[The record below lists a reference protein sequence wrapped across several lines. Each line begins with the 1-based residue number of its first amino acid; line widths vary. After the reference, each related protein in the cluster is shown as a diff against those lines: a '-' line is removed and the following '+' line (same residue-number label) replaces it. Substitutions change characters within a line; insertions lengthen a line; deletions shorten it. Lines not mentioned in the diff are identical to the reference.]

1 MIIYISNRSEVDI
14 GSVTHHTALC
24 DIFGAENVLKID
36 LRASQKPERSQNY
49 IAYGKYSSR
58 FMRVFGLL
66 QGNTP
71 IMSNRIMDDICSL
84 IREQNIKLVFT
95 EESIFGNLA
104 KRIKREFPE
113 TKYAVFYHD
122 IAADLYRQWNRQA
135 KFINKLDNW
144 VGIRGENIS
153 RANADMN
160 LVFHQE
166 DAQKLWNYYHIRPTR
181 MIPLT
186 AFTPVGIEG
195 NLTVTASDA
204 VKEVLFVGSAYYPN
218 ILGIR
223 WFHENV
229 LPMLSDKIKVRVVGK
244 ISAQIRDLP
253 CSERFIIEGM
263 VDDLKPYYESADIV
277 IAPLF
282 DGGGMKVKTMEAI
295 SYAKCFL
302 GTSESLHGFWEKLDQ
317 EQNHTVFCSED
328 PEQWAEIL
336 NRLADSEI
344 KKFNPGLYRCFK
356 DNFSYER
363 LLRDFKELF
372 DAEKTGIVW

>member
-1 MIIYISNRSEVDI
+1 MIIYISDRPETDSGAE
-14 GSVTHHTALC
+14 THYAALR

-36 LRASQKPERSQNY
+36 LRASQMPKRSRNY
-49 IAYGKYSSR
+49 IAYGKYTSKC
-58 FMRVFGLL
+58 MRVFGLL

-71 IMSNRIMDDICSL
+71 IMSNRIIDDICSL
-84 IREQNIKLVFT
+84 IGKLDVKLVFS

-104 KRIKREFPE
+104 KRIKKEFPE
-113 TKYAVFYHD
+113 TKYVVFYHD
-122 IAADLYRQWNRQA
+122 IAADLYRQWNKQA

-153 RANADMN
+153 RAYADMN

-166 DAQKLWNYYHIRPTR
+166 DAQKLWNYYHIQPTR

-186 AFTPVGIEG
+186 AFAPDGIEF
-195 NLTVTASDA
+195 NKAVTGSDA
-204 VKEVLFVGSAYYPN
+204 VKEVLFVGAAYYPN
-218 ILGIR
+218 ALGIR

-229 LPMLSDKIKVRVVGK
+229 LPKLSKKLKVRVVGRIFAK
-244 ISAQIRDLP
+244 ISDLF
-253 CSERFIIEGM
+253 CSEQFTIEGM
-263 VDDLKPYYESADIV
+263 VDDLRPYYESADIV

-282 DGGGMKVKTMEAI
+282 DGGGMKLKTMEAI

-302 GTSESLHGFWEKLDQ
+302 GTSESLHGFWGELGE
-317 EQNHTVFCSED
+317 EQNSTVFCSED

-372 DAEKTGIVW
+372 DAEKTGIVR